1 MSEPPRKHRHL
12 ALRLAAMALGSFAFG
27 YALVPLYSVL
37 CEVTGIGSR
46 DRLNAASAVDA
57 TRPDLARTVTVEFV
71 TSVPDGGQ
79 FAFRPHVAEMQIH
92 PGKLYQTTFYARN
105 LYGHAVVGQA
115 VPSVS
120 PARAARHFQKTE
132 CFCFTPQQ
140 FKVDEA
146 RDMPVRFIV
155 DRDLPQGV
163 DRLTLSYAF
172 YDTDRLAA
180 AAAAGGKR

>member
-1 MSEPPRKHRHL
+1 MSGRSGNHRRL

-37 CEVTGIGSR
+37 CEVTGIGTR
-46 DRLNAASAVDA
+46 DRLGRVAAARFA
-57 TRPDLARTVTVEFV
+57 APDLTRTVIVEFV
-71 TSVPDGGQ
+71 ASVPDGGQ
-79 FAFRPHVAEMQIH
+79 WAFRPRTAQMQVH
-92 PGKLYQTTFYARN
+92 PGKLYEATFYARN
-105 LYGHAVVGQA
+105 LYGRPVVGQA

-132 CFCFTPQQ
+132 CFCFTPQR
-140 FKVDEA
+140 FAKDEA

-155 DRDLPQGV
+155 DRDLPAGV

-180 AAAAGGKR
+180 AASAAGRR